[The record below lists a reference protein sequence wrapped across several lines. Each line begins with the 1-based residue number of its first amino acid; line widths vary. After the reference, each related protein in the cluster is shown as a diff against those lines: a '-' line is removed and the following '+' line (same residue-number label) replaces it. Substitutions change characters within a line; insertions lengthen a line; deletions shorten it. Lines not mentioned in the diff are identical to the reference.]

1 MNNMV
6 AIICSKMQILMQ
18 NFAAIMLRKLV
29 LQLQDRFSR
38 EILEGLSSHSAQLWR
53 HI

>member
-6 AIICSKMQILMQ
+6 ATICSKMQIFMQ
-18 NFAAIMLRKLV
+18 NFAAIMLRKLF
-29 LQLQDRFSR
+29 QLQDRFSQ
-38 EILEGLSSHSAQLWR
+38 EILEGLSSHSTQAWR

>member
-6 AIICSKMQILMQ
+6 ATICSKMQIFMQ

-29 LQLQDRFSR
+29 LQLQDRFSQ
-38 EILEGLSSHSAQLWR
+38 EILEGLSSHSTQAGR